1 MVISDDI
8 LTKSGEISQKGL
20 LFLFWAKYITFV
32 HSVLFHMF
40 KKLKIHEKIQKFKMA
55 AMVMWTEG
63 HVTQVTSYCPE
74 GLSMFYLGTKFDV
87 SECTTYKVVLLKLFH
102 YMIKQIYSN

>member
-40 KKLKIHEKIQKFKMA
+40 KKLKIHEKIQDGRH
-55 AMVMWTEG
+55 G
-63 HVTQVTSYCPE
+63 HVTRRSCDPGYQL
-74 GLSMFYLGTKFDV
+74 LSRRPK
-87 SECTTYKVVLLKLFH
+87 
-102 YMIKQIYSN
+102 